1 MDIITKKA
9 KDTIMKKTKI
19 KIQKMD
25 CPSEIK
31 MIEGIV
37 EKIDQDIKM
46 EFDLGDR
53 TVSFYHRC
61 DLNLILQGL
70 ENISLPGTL
79 LSSEDILESDVPE
92 IAPSVEA
99 KTLKYLLAINFTM
112 FLVEIFLGFY
122 AESTGLIADGLD
134 MLADSFVYGISLYA
148 VGKSVHVKNKTA
160 FLSGVMQISLGLLC
174 LVEVGRKFY
183 FGSEPLSNFMIIVSI
198 VALIAN
204 VWCLTLIH
212 KHKDGEVHMKAS
224 WIFSANDVIVNTG
237 VIISGALVYF
247 FKTNIPDLII
257 GGLVSLIVIK
267 GGLTIIKLSKPQKEQ
282 PSENQDCCSGKCS

>member
-1 MDIITKKA
+1 
-9 KDTIMKKTKI
+9 MKKTKI
-19 KIQKMD
+19 EIRKMD

-31 MIEGIV
+31 MIEGAI
-37 EKIDQDIKM
+37 ERIDESIKM

-53 TVSFYHRC
+53 TVNFYHSG
-61 DLNLILQGL
+61 DLNLILKGL
-70 ENISLPGTL
+70 DNISLPGIL
-79 LSSEDILESDVPE
+79 LSSEEILENDVPE
-92 IAPSVEA
+92 ITPSVEA
-99 KTLKYLLAINFTM
+99 KTLKYLLVINFTM

-148 VGKSVHVKNKTA
+148 VSKSVHVKNKTA
-160 FLSGVMQISLGLLC
+160 FLSGVIQISLGLLC
-174 LVEVGRKFY
+174 LIEVGRKFY
-183 FGSEPLSNFMIIVSI
+183 FGSEPLSNFMIVVSI
-198 VALIAN
+198 VALIGN
-204 VWCLTLIH
+204 VWCLALIH

-237 VIISGALVYF
+237 VIISGVLVYF

-267 GGLTIIKLSKPQKEQ
+267 GGLTIIQLSKPQKEYS
-282 PSENQDCCSGKCS
+282 SENQDCCSGKCS

>member
-1 MDIITKKA
+1 
-9 KDTIMKKTKI
+9 MKETKI

-37 EKIDQDIKM
+37 EKIDLEIKM
-46 EFDLGDR
+46 EFNLGDR
-53 TVSFYHRC
+53 TVNFYHRC
-61 DLNLILQGL
+61 DSSLILQGL
-70 ENISLPGTL
+70 EDVSLSGTI
-79 LSSEDILESDVPE
+79 LSSEDILESDVPKV
-92 IAPSVEA
+92 APSVEA

-112 FLVEIFLGFY
+112 FLVEIFWGFY
-122 AESTGLIADGLD
+122 SESTGLIADGLD

-148 VGKSVHVKNKTA
+148 VGKSIHVKNKTA
-160 FLSGVMQISLGLLC
+160 FLSGIMQISLGLLC
-174 LVEVGRKFY
+174 LIEVGRKFY
-183 FGSEPLSNFMIIVSI
+183 FGSEPLSNFMIVVSI
-198 VALIAN
+198 VALVAN
-204 VWCLTLIH
+204 VWCLALIH

-237 VIISGALVYF
+237 VIISGVLVYF

-267 GGLTIIKLSKPQKEQ
+267 GGLTIIKLSKPQKEE
-282 PSENQDCCSGKCS
+282 PSENQDCCSRKCN